1 VSHPSSCSLRSPS
14 CRAFGLLL
22 ALSAAPLATVEAQE
36 CLGLHRARP
45 VTTVEFTAHRQP
57 SYTAVGVGLS
67 RGALFVKAETAT
79 DPVTGGD
86 LLSTKRIGAT
96 AGLQATGQRASACV
110 AAVYRHDE
118 LEAVPSVRSEAL
130 GVTLGYGYRIIA
142 GARPVILFGQAHLES
157 RTDELTGDFARR
169 LGEATGSGV
178 RAGAAYRYAEW
189 VGVRAFVDVREGGT
203 VGGASLSLSPRR
215 RAAR

>member
-1 VSHPSSCSLRSPS
+1 MSHPSSCSLPTRSL
-14 CRAFGLLL
+14 RAAGLFV
-22 ALSAAPLATVEAQE
+22 AIAVAPLASAEAQE
-36 CLGLHRARP
+36 CIGLHRARP
-45 VTTVEFTAHRQP
+45 VTTIEFTAHRQP

-67 RGALFVKAETAT
+67 RGMLFAKAETAT

-96 AGLQATGQRASACV
+96 AGLQATGDRSSACV

-130 GVTLGYGYRIIA
+130 GVMVGVGYRIIA

-157 RTDELTGDFARR
+157 RTDDLTGDFARR
-169 LGEATGSGV
+169 LGDATGSGV

-189 VGVRAFVDVREGGT
+189 VGVRAFVDVREQGT
-203 VGGASLSLSPRR
+203 AGGASLSLSPRR